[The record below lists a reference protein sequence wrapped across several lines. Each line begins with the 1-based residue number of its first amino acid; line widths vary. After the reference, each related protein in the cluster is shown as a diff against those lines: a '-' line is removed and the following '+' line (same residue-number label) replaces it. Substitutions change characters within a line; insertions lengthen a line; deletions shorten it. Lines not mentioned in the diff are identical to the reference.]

1 MRNNNAGRKNPNIFT
16 YILGTFYMKNVAELF
31 LFRSFAGV
39 YLDEREKISFL
50 KVVLLESVCLWSLN
64 IFFQ

>member
-16 YILGTFYMKNVAELF
+16 HILGTFYMKNIAELF